1 MAHISSNI
9 AGSTTTQYVTALW
22 EWSGRERKG
31 NPQWFITPS
40 VVNIPSEPRSRYH
53 LCGSPVPWDQLLLS
67 VLLCQTNPPH
77 FYFRAE
83 FGSLLYVLYIYSLCV
98 VQWLFMCFCV
108 HLLLFRVSTFY
119 HFFFFFCIYFSPEI
133 TSHAVRQTHAFMTV
147 YLQCLW
153 REPIRENAPVKGAG
167 AQQNASLSLFF
178 LFHPRHTPTKLL
190 LSLSLSL
197 HPSLHLSI
205 CSFTQSPPGAF
216 HTAPCRE
223 RLDSP
228 SPCAPRSGDSRRAAR
243 WQTGR
248 AESFCPSDF
257 CGGFLSLPLSLFSI
271 IIIIIST
278 TQGIVRLSFPG
289 SSGNLSSHHRVP
301 LPTSC
306 NLSKRGAF
314 VSATRWER

>member
-1 MAHISSNI
+1 MCYI
-9 AGSTTTQYVTALW
+9 
-22 EWSGRERKG
+22 
-31 NPQWFITPS
+31 FI
-40 VVNIPSEPRSRYH
+40 
-53 LCGSPVPWDQLLLS
+53 
-67 VLLCQTNPPH
+67 
-77 FYFRAE
+77 
-83 FGSLLYVLYIYSLCV
+83 LYVLFSGCLCV
-98 VQWLFMCFCV
+98 FVFICYCFVFRLFI
-108 HLLLFRVSTFY
+108 T
-119 HFFFFFCIYFSPEI
+119 FFFLYIYFSPEI

-190 LSLSLSL
+190 LSLSLSHSLSL

-205 CSFTQSPPGAF
+205 CSFPPSPPGAF

-314 VSATRWER
+314 VSATR

>member
-1 MAHISSNI
+1 MCYI
-9 AGSTTTQYVTALW
+9 
-22 EWSGRERKG
+22 
-31 NPQWFITPS
+31 FI
-40 VVNIPSEPRSRYH
+40 
-53 LCGSPVPWDQLLLS
+53 
-67 VLLCQTNPPH
+67 
-77 FYFRAE
+77 
-83 FGSLLYVLYIYSLCV
+83 LYVLFSGCLCV
-98 VQWLFMCFCV
+98 FVFICYCFVFRLFI
-108 HLLLFRVSTFY
+108 T
-119 HFFFFFCIYFSPEI
+119 FFFVYIFLSRDYFSRCQTDTCIHDSVFTVPVEGAYQRERACERSWGTTKCFPI
-133 TSHAVRQTHAFMTV
+133 T
-147 YLQCLW
+147 
-153 REPIRENAPVKGAG
+153 
-167 AQQNASLSLFF
+167 FF

-190 LSLSLSL
+190 LSLSLSHSLSL

-205 CSFTQSPPGAF
+205 CSFPPSPPGAF

-271 IIIIIST
+271 IIIIIIST

-314 VSATRWER
+314 VSATR